1 MQATISI
8 GKAEGA
14 PILGCETDKLLR
26 NRNQRLLQNIQ
37 NLILDIRNFD
47 TILENLFG
55 GLKRSAQMVFV
66 ELKTTS
72 ISNISRLLEKLD
84 PIFQIVLEVQ
94 VANNMLMSS
103 ALKLQDQNRLLKE
116 EILDMVP
123 AAQYA
128 RTLETVNELRSRALD
143 LENSINGFN
152 QHFAELQVENISLK
166 QRMEV
171 MPKCLLLDIL
181 C

>member
-1 MQATISI
+1 
-8 GKAEGA
+8 
-14 PILGCETDKLLR
+14 
-26 NRNQRLLQNIQ
+26 
-37 NLILDIRNFD
+37 
-47 TILENLFG
+47 
-55 GLKRSAQMVFV
+55 
-66 ELKTTS
+66 
-72 ISNISRLLEKLD
+72 
-84 PIFQIVLEVQ
+84 
-94 VANNMLMSS
+94 MSS

-181 C
+181 CWFAWLCFFLKEMVVKKLLLEAQEQINLMRREEKYR